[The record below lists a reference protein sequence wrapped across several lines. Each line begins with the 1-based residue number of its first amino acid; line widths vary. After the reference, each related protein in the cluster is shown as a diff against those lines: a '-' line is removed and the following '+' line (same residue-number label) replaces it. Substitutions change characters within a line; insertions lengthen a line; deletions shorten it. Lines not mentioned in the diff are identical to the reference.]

1 MIVFLIG
8 EGEKRT
14 EEPLSG
20 LRGKKGG

>member
-8 EGEKRT
+8 EGEKKT